1 MKQEE
6 QLNTVGTVYD
16 SVFRT
21 ECEHL
26 KPLLIP
32 VINELFRTDYVM
44 EDAGVLRLANEHLL
58 RDHDS
63 ETEKIKRITDGLI
76 KLGDMMYHV
85 ECQSTS
91 DGSILIRLVDYNMRI
106 GYEYASHDRKKGC
119 VRIEFPRSALLMLD
133 KGGRTKVSGM
143 QVEYCHGEE
152 SLKINIPVMHVQAY
166 SMDEIFEKKL
176 YFLIPFYTMRFK
188 RKIKQ
193 IVRDRENTLES
204 KVKYDKII
212 SEMKVFAD
220 RLYKA
225 CEDKE
230 LSEDYTRELGNMYR
244 DIAEA
249 MAAGLDRDRR
259 EGMVNTMG
267 GKILKLQAEMWM
279 EEGMEKGIEK
289 GIEKEKVNTDRE
301 KKRADEAEKQ
311 LKLERKELEKARKEI
326 ERLKAAA
333 N

>member
-1 MKQEE
+1 MGK
-6 QLNTVGTVYD
+6 
-16 SVFRT
+16 
-21 ECEHL
+21 
-26 KPLLIP
+26 
-32 VINELFRTDYVM
+32 
-44 EDAGVLRLANEHLL
+44 
-58 RDHDS
+58 
-63 ETEKIKRITDGLI
+63 
-76 KLGDMMYHV
+76 
-85 ECQSTS
+85 
-91 DGSILIRLVDYNMRI
+91 
-106 GYEYASHDRKKGC
+106 YEYASHDKKKGC

-133 KGGRTKVSGM
+133 KGGRTKVSDM
-143 QVEYCHGEE
+143 KVEYCHGEE

-193 IVRDRENTLES
+193 IVGDKENTLES

-212 SEMKVFAD
+212 SEMKTFAD

-244 DIAEA
+244 DIAKA
-249 MAAGLDRDRR
+249 MAAGLDDDRR

-267 GKILKLQAEMWM
+267 GKILKLQAEVWM
-279 EEGMEKGIEK
+279 EEGMEK
-289 GIEKEKVNTDRE
+289 EKVNTERE
-301 KKRADEAEKQ
+301 KKRADGEKKRADVEKKRADEEKQ
-311 LKLERKELEKARKEI
+311 RADKAERQLEMERRKHEEENKVLKEEI
-326 ERLKAAA
+326 ARLKAAA